1 MSYIIYH
8 QSLESATLTY
18 SATADTN
25 YPVTNLQDRYKNTFF
40 KDTAIGLTEVNIK
53 VDFGT
58 ARTCN
63 YILFWNYL
71 ITPSSGLIILFS
83 LEYSSTGEFSG
94 EQGTAIPYWTENIYK
109 PSLGNYLKTFASK
122 SYRYW
127 RFRFQGA
134 DSIIDKLQIGAIYLG
149 AQITLSH
156 SPEINDVYSANYD
169 VNINQGVGGIR
180 AGSID
185 NTTVRRI
192 WQYQWKLL
200 NTTDKTNLETFR
212 DSVFMNKGL
221 SRYPFI
227 WSPDSGTTLYSART
241 NGELSL
247 KQTAFEA
254 YEWNA
259 VFEEGL

>member
-1 MSYIIYH
+1 MSYTIYH

-71 ITPSSGLIILFS
+71 ITPSSGLINLFS
-83 LEYSSTGEFSG
+83 LEYSSTGVFGG
-94 EQGTAIPYWTENIYK
+94 EQGTAIPLGYENIYK

-127 RFRFQGA
+127 RFRFQSA

-156 SPEINDVYSANYD
+156 SPEIGIVYSADYD
-169 VNINQGVGGIR
+169 VNVNQGAGGIR
-180 AGSID
+180 AGSI
-185 NTTVRRI
+185 NNATVRRI
-192 WQYQWKLL
+192 WQFQWKLL
-200 NTTDKTNLETFR
+200 NPTDKTNLETFR

-227 WSPDSGTTLYSART
+227 WSPNSGATLYSART

-259 VFEEGL
+259 VFEEEL

>member
-1 MSYIIYH
+1 MSYNIYH

-18 SATADTN
+18 SSGADTN

-40 KDTAIGLTEVNIK
+40 KDTAIGLSEVNIK

-58 ARTCN
+58 ARSCD

-71 ITPSSGLIILFS
+71 ITLLSGDQVIAYI
-83 LEYSSTGEFSG
+83 EYSSTGAFSG
-94 EQGTAIPYWTENIYK
+94 EQGIATATSNLYRL
-109 PSLGNYLKTFASK
+109 SLGNYLKTFASK

-127 RFRFQGA
+127 RLRFYGLSGA
-134 DSIIDKLQIGAIYLG
+134 YINNLQIGAIYLG
-149 AQITLSH
+149 SQITLSH

-200 NTTDKTNLETFR
+200 NTTDKTNLELFR
-212 DSVFMNKGL
+212 DSIYMNKGL

-227 WSPDSGTTLYSART
+227 WSPDSGATLYSART

-259 VFEEGL
+259 VFEEEL

>member
-1 MSYIIYH
+1 MSYTIYH
-8 QSLESATLTY
+8 QSLESAMLTY
-18 SATADTN
+18 SAGADTN

-40 KDTAIGLTEVNIK
+40 KDTAIGLSEVNIK

-58 ARTCN
+58 ARSCD

-71 ITPSSGLIILFS
+71 ITLMGDEVIAYI
-83 LEYSSTGEFSG
+83 EYSSTGAFSG
-94 EQGTAIPYWTENIYK
+94 EQGIATTTSNLYRL
-109 PSLGNYLKTFASK
+109 SLGNYLKTFASK

-127 RFRFQGA
+127 RLRFCISGA
-134 DSIIDKLQIGAIYLG
+134 YINNLQIGAIYLG
-149 AQITLSH
+149 SQITLSH

-200 NTTDKTNLETFR
+200 NTTDKTNLETLR
-212 DSVFMNKGL
+212 DSIYMNKGL

-227 WSPDSGTTLYSART
+227 WSPDSGATLYSART

-254 YEWNA
+254 YEWSA
-259 VFEEGL
+259 VFEEEL

>member
-1 MSYIIYH
+1 MSYTIYH
-8 QSLESATLTY
+8 QSLESAMLTY
-18 SATADTN
+18 SAGADTN

-40 KDTAIGLTEVNIK
+40 KDTNIGLTEVNIK

-58 ARTCN
+58 ARSCD

-71 ITPSSGLIILFS
+71 ITPSNGVISLFK
-83 LEYSSTGEFSG
+83 LEYSSTGVFGG
-94 EQGTAIPYWTENIYK
+94 EQGFAIVDVNIYN
-109 PSLGNYLKTFASK
+109 PSLGNYLKTFVSQ

-127 RFRFQGA
+127 RLRFHCLGINVK
-134 DSIIDKLQIGAIYLG
+134 DLQIGAIYLG
-149 AQITLSH
+149 REITLSH
-156 SPEINDVYSANYD
+156 WPEINDVYSADYD

-200 NTTDKTNLETFR
+200 NTTDKTNLETLR
-212 DSVFMNKGL
+212 DSIYMNKGL

-227 WSPDSGTTLYSART
+227 WSPDSGATLYSART

-259 VFEEGL
+259 VFEEEL